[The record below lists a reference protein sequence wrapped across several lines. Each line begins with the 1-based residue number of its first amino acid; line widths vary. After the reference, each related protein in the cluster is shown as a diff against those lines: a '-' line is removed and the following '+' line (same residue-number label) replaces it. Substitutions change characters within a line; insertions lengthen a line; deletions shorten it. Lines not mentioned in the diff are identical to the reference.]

1 MSFSG
6 KKLRKELCYWEGNV
20 RQHHMLDFLELISNR
35 SKAFW
40 VLVTLNIPRDWALF
54 IAYTGVIHAF
64 SNTQNSIFNE
74 LSCGLWKVVV

>member
-1 MSFSG
+1 
-6 KKLRKELCYWEGNV
+6 
-20 RQHHMLDFLELISNR
+20 MLLGGQCKASSYVGFLELISNR

-40 VLVTLNIPRDWALF
+40 VLVTLNIPWDWALI

-64 SNTQNSIFNE
+64 SNIHFFSNTQNFIFNE